1 LTQKGISTFDPFKY
15 MCNDKTC
22 KVTDGKRIYYLDH
35 EHFSIYGGQF
45 LAKVAGE
52 ELKQLL
58 SPPPRDPK

>member
-1 LTQKGISTFDPFKY
+1 

-22 KVTDGKRIYYLDH
+22 KVTDGTRIYYLDH

-58 SPPPRDPK
+58 SPPPRNPK